1 MMQTDSGI
9 HQAAPRPVPWPPRA
23 AAGRDAGSRPRPAKD
38 GAAYE
43 ALLVEHLG
51 FIERTVA
58 AVARR
63 NAVAP
68 WDAEDLAS
76 QVKLRLMEDDY
87 AVLRK
92 FEGRARLTTYLTT
105 VILNLFRD
113 FRIQRWGKWRPS
125 AAAKRMGELGVQL
138 EALLFRDGFGAREAY
153 ALLRDRFDVEATDQ
167 ELESMATRLR
177 PRTNRRFESDATLPR
192 LESSE
197 RGDRGLRARER
208 AESRTR
214 VAAVL
219 RAVFAS
225 LDREDRLILRLR
237 FADGMTIR
245 AIATGLDLEQRRM
258 YSRVQRLL
266 VEVRR
271 QVEARG
277 VTCDE
282 VLDLLDDPGE
292 DLEAGLR
299 PESGLPRTREPRTRR
314 EPGSPDPPCTEAAA
328 FRERPSRFRRGA
340 GDRAPPGLGWA

>member
-9 HQAAPRPVPWPPRA
+9 HQAVPRPMPWPPRTT
-23 AAGRDAGSRPRPAKD
+23 PRSKPASANRSAKD
-38 GAAYE
+38 NAAYG
-43 ALLVEHLG
+43 ALLVEHLD

-58 AVARR
+58 SVAHR
-63 NAVAP
+63 NAVRP
-68 WDAEDLAS
+68 WDAEDLAG

-138 EALLFRDGFGAREAY
+138 EALLYRDGFGAHEAY

-167 ELESMATRLR
+167 ELESMASRLR
-177 PRTNRRFESDATLPR
+177 PRTNRRFETDAGLAR

-197 RGDRGLRARER
+197 LGDRGLRARER
-208 AESRTR
+208 SESRAR
-214 VAAVL
+214 IAAVL
-219 RAVFAS
+219 RAVLAS
-225 LDREDRLILRLR
+225 LEPEDRLILRMR
-237 FADGMTIR
+237 FNEGMTIR
-245 AIATGLDLEQRRM
+245 AIAAGLDLEQRPM

-271 QVEARG
+271 RIEARG

-282 VLDLLDDPGE
+282 VLDLLDEPGE
-292 DLEAGLR
+292 DLEAGL
-299 PESGLPRTREPRTRR
+299 
-314 EPGSPDPPCTEAAA
+314 SP
-328 FRERPSRFRRGA
+328 S
-340 GDRAPPGLGWA
+340 